1 MYLAYSVL
9 LGLGLILAAPYFLWK
24 GRGTGKY
31 LQNLNERIL
40 GTEHRAFRPGGVW
53 VHAVSVGEVLT
64 ARPLVKEL
72 RWRYPGVPVFLST
85 TTTTG
90 QELARSRFL
99 GVVDGCFYM
108 PFDFAFSV
116 RRVLRRLQ
124 PQLVLLVETEIWP
137 NLLREA
143 RAAGASVAI
152 VNGRLSPGSFR
163 NYRRVRS
170 MLAPVLANVN
180 LFLMQGEAHAQ
191 RIKALGAVARNVHV
205 FGNLKYDAVEAQ
217 PTPPELQRLLA
228 PEGAGP
234 LWIAGSTVEG
244 EEELVL
250 DAFVTVLAAVPNA
263 RLLIAP
269 RRPERFA
276 EAAAAVARRGL
287 SGVRRSFLPGPAS
300 QDAVIILDTLGELP
314 AVYPLATVVFVGG
327 SLVDRGG
334 HNILEP
340 AIAGKVV
347 VVGPHMSNFAEIEA
361 AFTEEKAFVRV
372 GTPAA
377 LAAVVIR
384 ALTDPAWC
392 AEIGARA
399 SQAAQH
405 QKGAAALTVE
415 ALEPL
420 LH

>member
-1 MYLAYSVL
+1 M
-9 LGLGLILAAPYFLWK
+9 
-24 GRGTGKY
+24 
-31 LQNLNERIL
+31 
-40 GTEHRAFRPGGVW
+40 
-53 VHAVSVGEVLT
+53 
-64 ARPLVKEL
+64 
-72 RWRYPGVPVFLST
+72 
-85 TTTTG
+85 
-90 QELARSRFL
+90 
-99 GVVDGCFYM
+99 
-108 PFDFAFSV
+108 
-116 RRVLRRLQ
+116 
-124 PQLVLLVETEIWP
+124 
-137 NLLREA
+137 
-143 RAAGASVAI
+143 
-152 VNGRLSPGSFR
+152 
-163 NYRRVRS
+163 
-170 MLAPVLANVN
+170 
-180 LFLMQGEAHAQ
+180 
-191 RIKALGAVARNVHV
+191 HV
-205 FGNLKYDAVEAQ
+205 FGNLKYDAVEVQ

-276 EAAAAVARRGL
+276 EAAGRGGGRRGL

-372 GTPAA
+372 GMPAA